1 NAARDVG
8 MSGCGPVDGFD
19 PAGCALTVNRWIIG
33 EVAATE
39 RRLTRAIDD
48 YRFNDAAN
56 AIYQF
61 TWHTFCDWYLEFTKP
76 IIAGGDAAAQAETR
90 AATAWVLD
98 QLLHLLHPFMPFVT
112 EELWEQLA
120 PSGAP
125 RATPLIA
132 APWPSYG
139 DALGDAPAAA
149 EMDWIVR
156 LISSIR
162 AVRAEM
168 NVPAAARTG
177 LLLKDATE
185 ATLARVED
193 HRDIISTLARV
204 DAIAPLDGPVP
215 EGSVQA
221 VLDEATLV
229 LPLAGVIDIAKEKA
243 RLEKEIEKIEG
254 EIRKLEAKL
263 GNQDFLAKAPQAVVE
278 ENRERLEEAK
288 AALAKLKEALGRLA
302 AG

>member
-1 NAARDVG
+1 
-8 MSGCGPVDGFD
+8 
-19 PAGCALTVNRWIIG
+19 
-33 EVAATE
+33 
-39 RRLTRAIDD
+39 
-48 YRFNDAAN
+48 
-56 AIYQF
+56 
-61 TWHTFCDWYLEFTKP
+61 
-76 IIAGGDAAAQAETR
+76 
-90 AATAWVLD
+90 
-98 QLLHLLHPFMPFVT
+98 
-112 EELWEQLA
+112 
-120 PSGAP
+120 
-125 RATPLIA
+125 
-132 APWPSYG
+132 
-139 DALGDAPAAA
+139 
-149 EMDWIVR
+149 
-156 LISSIR
+156 
-162 AVRAEM
+162 
-168 NVPAAARTG
+168 
-177 LLLKDATE
+177 LLLKDANE

-204 DAIAPLDGPVP
+204 DAIAALDGPVP